1 MNHRSTLILAALSL
15 SLLLG
20 GCKHLTGGGCNK
32 PDGYAGA
39 EDLPPLR
46 IPTGLDGPD
55 TRGALRI
62 PELSEPEAPRD
73 PKGPCLEDPP
83 PIAKPAAAPASR

>member
-1 MNHRSTLILAALSL
+1 MNHRPKLILALSL

-20 GCKHLTGGGCNK
+20 GCKHFAGGGCNK
-32 PDGYAGA
+32 PEGYAGA

-46 IPTGLDGPD
+46 IPAGLDGPD

-62 PELSEPEAPRD
+62 PELNEPEAPRD
-73 PKGPCLEDPP
+73 RKGACLEDPP
-83 PIAKPAAAPASR
+83 PITTSAAPAAR

>member
-1 MNHRSTLILAALSL
+1 MKHRSKLILALSL
-15 SLLLG
+15 SLVLG
-20 GCKHLTGGGCNK
+20 GCKHFTGGGCNK

-62 PELSEPEAPRD
+62 PQLNEPEAPRD
-73 PKGPCLEDPP
+73 SKGACLEDPP
-83 PIAKPAAAPASR
+83 PITTSAAPAAR